1 MNSFLDFWSKFKKNH
16 RGYFSLIFFLLLFF
30 ISLFSEIVANDKPL
44 LVKYR
49 GDFYLPV
56 FKSYSEN
63 IFGGDFATP
72 ANYRDPYLKNLI
84 EKNGWLI
91 MPPIPYSYS
100 TINYQIKNPAPTR
113 PDRSNWL
120 GTDDNG
126 RDVLARLIYGLRVS
140 LIFGLSLTF
149 FSALVGIFLGA
160 IQGYFGGMIDL
171 VLQRFMEIWSSLPV
185 LFLLIILS
193 SVIEPGFF
201 ILLFL
206 MLLFSWMS
214 LVGLVRAEFL
224 RIRNFDFVRSAKAI
238 GASNSRIIFVHIL
251 PNAMASTLAALPFFL
266 SHSIITLSALD
277 FLGFGLPIETPSL
290 GELLAQGKDNIA
302 AYHLGISGFVVI
314 TLVSSLLIFIGEAV
328 RDALD
333 VRAAS

>member
-1 MNSFLDFWSKFKKNH
+1 MNSFLDFWSKFKKNR
-16 RGYFSLIFFLLLFF
+16 RGYFSLVFFLLLF
-30 ISLFSEIVANDKPL
+30 IVSLFSEIVANDKPL
-44 LVKYR
+44 LVRYR
-49 GDFYLPV
+49 SDFYFPV
-56 FKSYSEN
+56 FKSYNEN

-91 MPPIPYSYS
+91 MPPIPYGYS
-100 TINYQIKNPAPTR
+100 TINYQITNPAPTR
-113 PDRSNWL
+113 PDHANWL
-120 GTDDNG
+120 GTDDSG

-140 LIFGLSLTF
+140 LVFGLSLTF
-149 FSALVGIFLGA
+149 FSALIGIFLGA
-160 IQGYFGGMIDL
+160 IQGYFGGLIDL

-201 ILLFL
+201 VLLFL

-224 RIRNFDFVRSAKAI
+224 RIRNFDFVRSAQAI

-290 GELLAQGKDNIA
+290 GELLAQGKDNIV

-333 VRAAS
+333 IRAV

>member
-1 MNSFLDFWSKFKKNH
+1 MNPFLDFWSKFKKKH
-16 RGYFSLIFFLLLFF
+16 RGYFSLIFFLSILFL
-30 ISLFSEIVANDKPL
+30 SLFAEIIANEKPL
-44 LVKYR
+44 FVKYR
-49 GDFYLPV
+49 GSFYLPI
-56 FKSYSEN
+56 FESYGEN
-63 IFGGDFATP
+63 VFGGSFETP
-72 ANYRDPYLKNLI
+72 ANYRDPYLISLI
-84 EKNGWLI
+84 KQNGWII
-91 MPPIPYSYS
+91 MPPIPYGYS
-100 TINYQIKNPAPTR
+100 TINYQIKSPAPTK
-113 PDRSNWL
+113 PDQDNWL

-126 RDVLARLIYGLRVS
+126 RDVLARLIYGLRIS
-140 LIFGLSLTF
+140 LIFGLILTF
-149 FSALVGIFLGA
+149 FSVLIAIILGSL
-160 IQGYFGGMIDL
+160 QGYFGGMVDL

-224 RIRNFDFVRSAKAI
+224 RVRNFDFVRSAKSI
-238 GASNSRIIFVHIL
+238 GAGNLRIIFVHIL
-251 PNAMASTLAALPFFL
+251 PNAISSTLAALPFFL

-290 GELLAQGKDNIA
+290 GELLAQGKDNIS

-328 RDALD
+328 RDSFD
-333 VRAAS
+333 VRSV

>member
-1 MNSFLDFWSKFKKNH
+1 M
-16 RGYFSLIFFLLLFF
+16 
-30 ISLFSEIVANDKPL
+30 
-44 LVKYR
+44 
-49 GDFYLPV
+49 
-56 FKSYSEN
+56 
-63 IFGGDFATP
+63 
-72 ANYRDPYLKNLI
+72 
-84 EKNGWLI
+84 
-91 MPPIPYSYS
+91 
-100 TINYQIKNPAPTR
+100 
-113 PDRSNWL
+113 
-120 GTDDNG
+120 GTDDSG

-140 LIFGLSLTF
+140 LVFGLSLTF
-149 FSALVGIFLGA
+149 FSALIGIFLGA
-160 IQGYFGGMIDL
+160 IQGYFGGLIDL

-201 ILLFL
+201 VLLFL

-224 RIRNFDFVRSAKAI
+224 RIRNFDFVRSAQAI

-290 GELLAQGKDNIA
+290 GELLAQGKDNIV

-333 VRAAS
+333 IRAV